1 MISSLKKLVTFVIN
15 TLSNKLFFIL
25 YTLFFC
31 LILTTAEA
39 QLKRYPL
46 QKQGSS
52 PQPKTSARIQ
62 AIPTLPF
69 WDDFSFHSKDTNGLP
84 TANTDLWEKS
94 ESVWINNGM
103 GINQPTIYVATLDGL
118 NANNVPYNA
127 IQVLENGAS
136 DTLRSRAI
144 DLSAIPTDNLDS
156 VYLSFYYQWKGNGE
170 PPDDTD
176 YLAVD
181 FKDKDSI
188 WTQISKIMPG
198 ENPDETKFEFFIVKV
213 GDAKFFHNNF
223 QFLIR
228 RYGRA
233 SGPFDTWN
241 VDYVYLNINR
251 HANDNSF
258 PDRAAASALSP
269 LFGRYR
275 SMPLPHFLESKP
287 LDSVAFDVNNLKNQ
301 LFTST
306 NYSATAKFTKNYAEP
321 PSSSTTNVTLV
332 TSDPINSTGGFIDP
346 FGRVQVKLGK
356 YPDPEN
362 TTQFDPAAT
371 SIDVHLKMQVISDD
385 QSDLSR
391 LKFSL
396 PPSHTNAIDL
406 RVNDSISTTFSL
418 DNYYAYDDGI
428 AEYSVGLTNP
438 GNMAAVEFDLLTE
451 KYCILEGFDIYFPD
465 FALSNNVT
473 MDFKVYS
480 AIDGTNESQIASIS
494 ANIARKGLN
503 SFTNIRFN
511 PGILVKD
518 KVYIGWIQP
527 AGSTPKLGLDLSND
541 VVDKIFV
548 KTSGTWVQN
557 TSVHG
562 AIMIRPV
569 FTPGEVVIAGVPKE
583 SDPFTLYPNPS
594 EGTFFIKG
602 NYDHLQIIN
611 VTGQSIKF
619 TEEAIDDNK
628 RINLHAAS
636 GLYLLHLRRG
646 NTTLVRKI
654 IVR

>member
-1 MISSLKKLVTFVIN
+1 MISSLKKLFSFAIN

-25 YTLFFC
+25 YTLFLC
-31 LILTTAEA
+31 LILSTANA

-52 PQPKTSARIQ
+52 AQPKTSARIQ
-62 AIPTLPF
+62 SIPTLPF
-69 WDDFSFHSKDTNGLP
+69 WDDFSFHSKDANGFP

-103 GINQPTIYVATLDGL
+103 GINQPTVYVATLDGL

-127 IQVLENGAS
+127 IQVLENGSS
-136 DTLRSRAI
+136 DTLRSKAI

-181 FKDKDSI
+181 FKDKDNKWVPI
-188 WTQISKIMPG
+188 DKLMPG
-198 ENPDETKFEFFIVKV
+198 ETPDPTQFLFYIKKV
-213 GDAKFFHNNF
+213 EAKFFYNNF

-241 VDYVYLNINR
+241 IDYVYLNINR

-275 SMPLPHFLESKP
+275 SMPLPHFLESKL
-287 LDSVAFDVNNLKNQ
+287 LDSVAFDVKNLKNQ

-306 NYSATAKFTKNYAEP
+306 NYSATAKFTKSYTEP

-418 DNYYAYDDGI
+418 DDYYAYDDGI

-438 GNMAAVEFDLLTE
+438 GNMAAVQFDLLTE

-494 ANIARKGLN
+494 ANITRKGLN

-548 KTSGTWVQN
+548 KTSGTWTQN

-569 FTPGEVVIAGVPKE
+569 FTPGEVVIAGIPKE
-583 SDPFTLYPNPS
+583 NDPFILYPNPN

-602 NYDHLQIIN
+602 KYDHLQIIN

-619 TEEAIDDNK
+619 SEEAIDDKK
-628 RINLHAAS
+628 RITLHGAS
-636 GLYLLHLRRG
+636 GLYLLHLRNG
-646 NTTLVRKI
+646 TTTLVRKV